1 MTAGLAVDQLAY
13 DYADEPVVFIEHDPD
28 SLRAN
33 RFWSAHGSGTVGYP
47 MVIVDSGHRYTDRN
61 ASGTNFY
68 NVYKGFVDAE
78 LARQPKAE
86 VSAQYTRV
94 SNHFQVQ
101 VKAKNLSGVT
111 LSSSNGATVVVI
123 VYEDALV
130 EATSRYAR
138 GVVQQTFSSALANNA
153 ERTFTLNTPD
163 LDPWDWGGL
172 HVLAMV
178 EYRPSGSNA
187 YDTLQAAIA
196 TPGGPLTILP
206 NPILFMI
213 DEAAPAD
220 QTQPLTITGG
230 DMGLSWEVTSK
241 PDWLTVSPVSAETVG
256 TPAEVTAL
264 ASGLSPGANTGNLI
278 ITFSGSGDPFTRTI
292 PVTAYL
298 GEIKLNY
305 LPTIIR

>member
-1 MTAGLAVDQLAY
+1 MTAGVAVDLLAY
-13 DYADEPVVFIEHDPD
+13 DYAAQPVVFIEHDPT
-28 SLRAN
+28 SPRVN
-33 RFWSAHGSGTVGYP
+33 RFWSAHGGGTAGYP
-47 MVIVDSGHRYTDRN
+47 MVIVDSGHRYTDRS

-68 NVYKGFVDAE
+68 NVYKGMVDAE
-78 LARQPKAE
+78 LARQPAAE
-86 VSAQYTRV
+86 VNAQYTRV

-101 VKAKNLSGVT
+101 VKVKNLSGVT

-138 GVVQQTFSSALANNA
+138 GVAQQTFSTALANNA

-163 LDPWDWGGL
+163 LEPWDWGGL

-206 NPILFMI
+206 NPILFVI
-213 DEAAPAD
+213 DESAPAD
-220 QTQPLTITGG
+220 QTQALTITGG
-230 DMGLSWEVTSK
+230 DIGMSWAVKSK
-241 PDWLTVSPVSAETVG
+241 PDWLTVTPDTGVSG
-256 TPAEVTAL
+256 TPSSATAL
-264 ASGLSPGANTGNLI
+264 VSGLSPGANPGNLV
-278 ITFSGSGDPFTRTI
+278 ITFSGSGDPFDRTI

-298 GEIKLNY
+298 GEIKKGY
-305 LPTIIR
+305 LPFVVR

>member
-1 MTAGLAVDQLAY
+1 MAVDQLAY
-13 DYADEPVVFIEHDPD
+13 DYAAQPVVFIEHDPT
-28 SLRAN
+28 SPRVS
-33 RFWSAHGSGTVGYP
+33 RFWSAHGGGTVGYP
-47 MVIVDSGHRYTDRN
+47 LVIVDSGHRYTDRS

-78 LARQPKAE
+78 LLRQPAAE
-86 VSAQYTRV
+86 VYAQYTRV

-101 VKAKNLSGVT
+101 VKVKNLSGVT
-111 LSSSNGATVVVI
+111 LSSSNGATVTVI

-130 EATSRYAR
+130 NATNRYAR
-138 GVVQQTFSSALANNA
+138 GVVMQTFSTALANNA

-163 LDPWDWGGL
+163 LDPWDWSGL
-172 HVLAMV
+172 HIIAMA

-213 DEAAPAD
+213 DDTAPAD

-230 DMGLSWEVTSK
+230 DAGLSWEVTGK
-241 PDWLTVSPVSAETVG
+241 PDWLAVAPDSGETVG
-256 TPAEVTAL
+256 IPVDVTAL
-264 ASGLSPGANTGNLI
+264 VSGLSPGANTGDLV

-298 GEIKLNY
+298 GEIKKGY
-305 LPTIIR
+305 LPFIVR